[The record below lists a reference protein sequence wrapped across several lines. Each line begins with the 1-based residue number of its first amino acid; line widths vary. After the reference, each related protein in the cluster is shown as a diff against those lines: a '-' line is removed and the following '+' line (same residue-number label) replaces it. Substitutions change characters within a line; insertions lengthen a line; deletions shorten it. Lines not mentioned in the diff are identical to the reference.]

1 MRLARLAAV
10 SLALAVAGTAAGA
23 TAVLGAKL
31 ATERS
36 GRVVDTFPDDFILE
50 LCGIETMTTVT
61 EHWTLTTYED
71 GSQRLRTSRMFVSD
85 DPRLPIEQGAGMS
98 YWDADGVQTVHGS
111 PIRLRRPGQGI
122 ILLDAGRVVFSDPP
136 VIRGPH
142 PSLAMDLAD
151 AYCP

>member
-1 MRLARLAAV
+1 MSIARLAAV

-23 TAVLGAKL
+23 TAVLGAKPE
-31 ATERS
+31 TERS
-36 GRVVDTFPDDFILE
+36 GRVVETFADDFILE

-61 EHWTLTTYED
+61 EHWTLTTYAD
-71 GSQRLRTSRMFVSD
+71 GSQRFRDTRTFVSD

-111 PIRLRRPGQGI
+111 PIRLRRPGGGI

-142 PSLAMDLAD
+142 PSLGMDLAG